1 MHVSPFGMGFP
12 KIINIQS
19 ENSNLLDCFLEEE
32 TSFSDEGDDSK
43 MGKTNYTL
51 WLLTPK
57 RHSGLSLL
65 SPYIKGCDFRLCRQ

>member
-32 TSFSDEGDDSK
+32 TSFSDEGDESK
-43 MGKTNYTL
+43 MGKTNYIL
-51 WLLTPK
+51 YG
-57 RHSGLSLL
+57 S
-65 SPYIKGCDFRLCRQ
+65 